1 MHSDRLKALKSG
13 SSIDF
18 WGNDKPKCPH
28 CGDDFDIADN
38 EAWYLYSEDGPHDVE
53 CPSCDREFQVSSLAS
68 WTFSTDEQEYDD
80 AQ

>member
-28 CGDDFDIADN
+28 CGADFDIADN
-38 EAWYLYSEDGPHDVE
+38 EAWYLYSEDGPHEVE
-53 CPSCDREFQVSSLAS
+53 CPSCDREFQVHSIAN
-68 WTFSTDEQEYDD
+68 WTFNTDEQDEAN